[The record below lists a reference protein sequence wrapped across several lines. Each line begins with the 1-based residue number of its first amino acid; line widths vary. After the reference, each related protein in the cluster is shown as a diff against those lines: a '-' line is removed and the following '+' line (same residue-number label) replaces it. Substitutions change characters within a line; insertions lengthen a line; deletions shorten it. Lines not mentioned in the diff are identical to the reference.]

1 MNSETCLTFSN
12 VCTVYYF
19 AVIWCCSALLSCLHN
34 LVKSVVITLRVSCY
48 YEPVDQQRVEQ
59 WRGGGV
65 VFARVVDNN
74 QLVLAAVWVQRLAH
88 VVLNRLQIKTLQN
101 PYLPGTL
108 ADSDRCGGDDG
119 GDNRQTGIPSRSVNS
134 IVQTFLVLESFI
146 HLKMFWDSNDGHSF
160 EREKERVAPSFTPR
174 SLNIDTDN

>member
-1 MNSETCLTFSN
+1 M
-12 VCTVYYF
+12 
-19 AVIWCCSALLSCLHN
+19 
-34 LVKSVVITLRVSCY
+34 ITLQVRCY

-74 QLVLAAVWVQRLAH
+74 QLVLAAVWIQRLAH
-88 VVLNRLQIKTLQN
+88 VVLKQHFLQIKTRQT

-160 EREKERVAPSFTPR
+160 ERERKSRPFVYPKVLKYWYWQLTAR
-174 SLNIDTDN
+174 SHTFSPVPFLSTSD